1 MRRLSLT
8 LLCGLILVPAAFAAT
23 RATGDGVLELRGVN
37 ATKVTIRGTRG
48 VIWGQIDNGRV
59 LVTDLA
65 PDDNVSPLVSG
76 NMQKWPTADTGATLY
91 IGKSI
96 HFRFPGGKY
105 QLTIV
110 GSGIDLTAVGVGRA
124 TVAGDVNALDDGD
137 YAIDGGKWQPV
148 PLLTKKLVF
157 GVQPAS
163 VAGP

>member
-1 MRRLSLT
+1 MRRLSIT
-8 LLCGLILVPAAFAAT
+8 LLCGLILVPAALAAAG
-23 RATGDGVLELRGVN
+23 ATGDGVLELRGVN
-37 ATKVTIRGTRG
+37 ASKVTIRGTRG

-59 LVTDLA
+59 LVTDLT
-65 PDDNVSPLVSG
+65 PDDNVTALVSG
-76 NMQKWPTADTGATLY
+76 NMQRLPTADIGATLY
-91 IGKSI
+91 IGKNI

-105 QLTIV
+105 QLMIV

-137 YAIDGGKWQPV
+137 YAIDGGKWQQV

-157 GVQPAS
+157 GVQPPP